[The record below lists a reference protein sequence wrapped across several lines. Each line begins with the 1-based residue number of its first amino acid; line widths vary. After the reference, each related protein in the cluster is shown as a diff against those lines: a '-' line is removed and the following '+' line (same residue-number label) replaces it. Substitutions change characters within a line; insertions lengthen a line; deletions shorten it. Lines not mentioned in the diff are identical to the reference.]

1 MKPCA
6 ALDSQATARRWFET
20 DLDQEQITYAFQGHG
35 FQLGNLGCL
44 LSQHLHC
51 EVVDQIPLCM
61 LPGTAPF
68 LLGMTHLRGRIL
80 PVFDL
85 QLVLTQ
91 QRSPTASRYLIVD
104 AQSDGFALAIKELP
118 SRKQFQEAQRIHDLS
133 GVDFSIHPFCP
144 QAFHQ
149 DGLWL
154 ELDYKA
160 LFTQLSQRMLA
171 AG

>member
-20 DLDQEQITYAFQGHG
+20 DLEQDQVSYVFQGHG
-35 FQLGNLGCL
+35 FRLGNLGCL

-51 EVVDQIPLCM
+51 EVVDNIPLCM
-61 LPGTAPF
+61 LPGTAPV

-91 QRSPTASRYLIVD
+91 QRSPTASRFLIVD
-104 AQSDGFALAIKELP
+104 AQTNGFALAIKTLP
-118 SRKQFQEAQRIHDLS
+118 TRKQFLDSQRMHDLS
-133 GVDFSIHPFCP
+133 GVDFSIHPFCQ
-144 QAFHQ
+144 QAFHE

-160 LFTQLSQRMLA
+160 LFTHLSQQMLA
-171 AG
+171 LG